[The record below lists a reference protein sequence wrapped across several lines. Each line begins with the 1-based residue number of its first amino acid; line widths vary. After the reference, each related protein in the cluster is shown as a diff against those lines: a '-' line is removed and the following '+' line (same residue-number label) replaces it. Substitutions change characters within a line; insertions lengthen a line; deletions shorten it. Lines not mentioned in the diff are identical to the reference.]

1 MRFFLTPAA
10 ILIVFTGLFADTI
23 VLKNGRRIV
32 ADTVAEE
39 ENRYVY
45 ETPLGKFSLAKTLVD
60 HIDHDGATSA
70 PRSPQSNDAPPA
82 STKPSGAA
90 KHDTPFPSIAV
101 VMRPEGVIVNGVV
114 DRRFLESLLRQPN
127 PNPAAR
133 EFMVAAYL
141 TAADFEIVHNHL
153 DPALEIARAGVAAP
167 AAFAISG
174 DARLLMEL
182 SIVYMQRQEYRQ
194 ARETV
199 LRARTA
205 APDSAEVWK
214 LLGYVEYFTDR
225 VPEAVESWKKSLS
238 LSPDPNISKLLER
251 AQRESAAEVRFTEA
265 NSNHFTL
272 RYEGGQVSHAF
283 SVEILDTLE
292 RHFTALE
299 RDLQTSPREPITVIL
314 YPGQAF
320 YDVTQAPSWTG
331 ALFDGKIRVPIEGL
345 TGITPQL
352 NAVLKHEM
360 THSFVRARSQGR
372 CPAWLNEGLAQIEEG
387 RSSVRDTAA
396 LLQGLEQS
404 HVPLAALAGG
414 FGGMQAQ
421 SARAAYIVSLAAT
434 EMIRDQSG
442 IGEIGRMLDRLAAGS
457 SVDAAMREVLGYS
470 LEEAD
475 GRLIEYLR
483 KR

>member
-1 MRFFLTPAA
+1 MRSILAPAA
-10 ILIVFTGLFADTI
+10 ILLVFTGLFADTI

-39 ENRYVY
+39 EGRYVY
-45 ETPLGKFSLAKTLVD
+45 ETALGKFSLAKSLVD
-60 HIDHDGATSA
+60 RVEHDGATTA
-70 PRSPQSNDAPPA
+70 PRPPQANDSPPS
-82 STKPSGAA
+82 KSGAA
-90 KHDTPFPSIAV
+90 QHDTPFPSIAV
-101 VMRPEGVIVNGVV
+101 VLRPEGVIVNGVV
-114 DRRFLESLLRQPN
+114 DRRFLENLLHQPN
-127 PNPAAR
+127 PTPAVR

-167 AAFAISG
+167 AAFSKPG

-238 LSPDPNISKLLER
+238 LSPDADIRKLLER
-251 AQRESAAEVRFTEA
+251 AQRESAAEDRFMEA

-272 RYEGGQVSHAF
+272 RYEGGQVTHPF

-292 RHFTALE
+292 RHFNALE

-345 TGITPQL
+345 SSVTPQL
-352 NAVLKHEM
+352 SSVLKHEM

-372 CPAWLNEGLAQIEEG
+372 CPAWLNEGLAQMEEG

-396 LLQGLEQS
+396 LLQGLQQS
-404 HVPLAALAGG
+404 HVPLAALSGG
-414 FGGMQAQ
+414 FGGMQAT

-442 IGEIGRMLDRLAAGS
+442 IGQIGRVLDRLAAGS